1 MPPKAVRGGAGR
13 GRGRGRGKAT
23 ASDPAA
29 ADSPAPDVQMADAP
43 ASQSETAPASE
54 APAPAV
60 STPQLSETGDN
71 SFSPNSSP
79 ATIPT
84 ETPAPTPAHSGPG
97 ASSGAATSQPAS
109 DASSASKAGPSTRGG
124 RGGARGGAKA
134 PSKFKPK
141 ANRADATK
149 LAELARKEEARLAG
163 IAATKAREEARAL
176 RGRGR
181 PARGRGDAMGRS
193 SRGGGGSGLFGA
205 LPESIKNS
213 STGFT
218 RLGGGGGGGGSGVS
232 GIKTE
237 SGPSRS
243 GGYTGGGGGGG
254 GGGGRMGGFNKDY
267 VPEPHYPG
275 EDGDAPR
282 VDIAMINLVPEDE
295 DDEIQYIGTKSIR
308 KTGLR
313 PVRLDRHEHK
323 ARVTIVNTGPVIKI
337 EDDEDGVEVD
347 ETRSSSRPGP
357 ADTRMGDPRDEI
369 SIKTEPGLA
378 ATFRH
383 ISPDSTSTVEP
394 LSPESKRKV
403 KPELKMDDDAA
414 MTGVLGEKKAQPKKK
429 RAHKQVI
436 QTEEDKAEYERHLE
450 DVAILAS
457 ELGGLQGNLTDKSKG
472 TDGQEDVLMEEAAP
486 KPEDKRSGRLYLFQF
501 PPILP
506 ELYDP
511 VKGKPIDP
519 KKMHDL
525 SADGNGDVEV
535 SGTGTSAKSKAK
547 ARDRA
552 DLTGESVAIK
562 MEEETIS
569 IDKAKMEEEKR
580 SKGKRTP
587 YVHEEGWIGKLVV
600 RQSGK
605 VELSWGGVNLLVGR
619 GVDAGFLTT
628 GIVVDGL
635 EKGPVGGGAPEGR
648 AMSMGQIMGKFVVT
662 PDMENLV

>member
-13 GRGRGRGKAT
+13 GRGRGRGKAS

-29 ADSPAPDVQMADAP
+29 ADLPAPDVQMTDAL
-43 ASQSETAPASE
+43 ASRSETAPASE
-54 APAPAV
+54 VPALAPAV
-60 STPQLSETGDN
+60 STPQLSEAGDN

-84 ETPAPTPAHSGPG
+84 ETPAPTPARSGPG
-97 ASSGAATSQPAS
+97 ASLGAATSQTAS
-109 DASSASKAGPSTRGG
+109 DASSTSKTGPSTRGG
-124 RGGARGGAKA
+124 RGGAKV

-181 PARGRGDAMGRS
+181 PARGR
-193 SRGGGGSGLFGA
+193 
-205 LPESIKNS
+205 ENS

-218 RLGGGGGGGGSGVS
+218 RLGGGGGGGGNGVS

-254 GGGGRMGGFNKDY
+254 GGGGMGGFNKDY

-282 VDIAMINLVPEDE
+282 VDIAMINLVPEEE

-357 ADTRMGDPRDEI
+357 VDSRIGDPGDEI
-369 SIKTEPGLA
+369 KIKTEPGLA
-378 ATFRH
+378 PTFRH

-403 KPELKMDDDAA
+403 KQSVVDSPELRMDDDAA

-457 ELGGLQGNLTDKSKG
+457 ELGGLQGNLTDKGKG
-472 TDGQEDVLMEEAAP
+472 TDDQEDVLMEEAAP

-511 VKGKPIDP
+511 VKGKSIDP

-525 SADGNGDVEV
+525 SVDGNGDVEI
-535 SGTGTSAKSKAK
+535 SGTGISAKSKAK
-547 ARDRA
+547 AKDRA
-552 DLTGESVAIK
+552 DLTGDSVAIK
-562 MEEETIS
+562 MEEPIS
-569 IDKAKMEEEKR
+569 LDKAKMEEEKK